1 MAARNFK
8 ILKFSAARNFKNRG
22 AQNGADKVEFQLNN
36 VKIRR

>member
-1 MAARNFK
+1 MAQ
-8 ILKFSAARNFKNRG
+8 NFKNRG